1 MNKFLKIF
9 LYILGAI
16 VLIGIVV
23 VIGFKIHFNNK
34 SKQFLSQAEPEAP
47 TIIDRG
53 FHLRDLNKNG
63 SLDVYE
69 DFRQPLEDR
78 IEDLLGQMTLEE
90 KAGMMFINMIAAS
103 KDGSLM
109 EIPDKDDMI
118 SLMVPSNS
126 EYIIGKKMNHFN
138 VLDVGTPES
147 IAKWMNSL
155 QKLAEKTRLGIPITM
170 ATDPRHSFSKNI
182 GFNLNSGSFS
192 QWPEPIGLAA
202 TGDSALVVEFGDIA
216 RQEYLAVGIKL
227 ALHPMA
233 DLATEPR
240 WPRIDGTFGEDAA
253 LSSKMLFAYITG
265 FQGDSIGE
273 WSVATMTKHF
283 SGGGPQK
290 DGLDPH
296 FEFGKEQVYP
306 GNNFNYHL
314 IPFESAFAA
323 GTAQIMPY
331 YGIPM
336 NQGSENVGFSFNKE
350 MITGLLRGK
359 YAFDG
364 VVCSDWSILTDK
376 GVLGKVFLPATS
388 WGVEDL
394 TPKERMAKAL
404 NAGIDQFG
412 GESIPEMLVEI
423 VNEGLLTEA
432 RLDESVR
439 RLVRDKFRLGLFD
452 NPYVNVKLAGRI
464 VGKKEFMEK
473 GIRAQQKSLVLLE
486 NKEKD
491 GNNYLPLAGKPKI
504 YIENMDKEVAGQ
516 YGEVVDD
523 PEDADFAILRL
534 ETPFYPTGEGFV
546 AQMFKHGDLDF
557 KGEEKARILSILEKV
572 PTIVDIKLSRPAV
585 IPEIA
590 DKCVGLIGNFSANDN
605 VVMDLIFGKY
615 NPSGKLPFELP
626 SSMEAVEN
634 QLEDV
639 PYDSKDPLYPFGYG
653 LSY

>member
-1 MNKFLKIF
+1 MNKLLKILLWSF
-9 LYILGAI
+9 GGI
-16 VLIGIVV
+16 VLIGIVIV
-23 VIGFKIHFNNK
+23 VGFKIHFNNK
-34 SKQFLSQAEPEAP
+34 SKQFLSQAGPEAP
-47 TIIDRG
+47 SLIVDG
-53 FHLRDLNKNG
+53 LEFRDLNKN
-63 SLDVYE
+63 SELDVYE
-69 DFRQPLEDR
+69 DFREPLEER
-78 IEDLLGQMTLEE
+78 VEDVLGQMTLEE

-126 EYIIGKKMNHFN
+126 EYVIGKKMNHFN
-138 VLDVGTPES
+138 VLDVGSPES

-155 QKLAEKTRLGIPITM
+155 QKLAERTRLGIPVTM

-182 GFNLNSGSFS
+182 GFSLNSGSFS

-202 TGDSALVVEFGDIA
+202 TGDSALVAEFGDIA
-216 RQEYLAVGIKL
+216 RQEYLAVGIRL

-253 LSSKMLFAYITG
+253 LSSKMLYAYIKG
-265 FQGDSIGE
+265 FQGDSLGA

-306 GNNFNYHL
+306 GNNFEYHL

-350 MITGLLRGK
+350 MISGLLRGK
-359 YAFDG
+359 YGFDG

-376 GVLGKVFLPATS
+376 GIMGKVFLPATS

-394 TPKERMAKAL
+394 TTEERMVKAL

-423 VNEGLLTEA
+423 VNDGVLSEA
-432 RLDESVR
+432 RLDVSVR
-439 RLVRDKFRLGLFD
+439 RLLRDKFRLGLFD
-452 NPYVNVKLAGRI
+452 DPYLNIEA
-464 VGKKEFMEK
+464 VGKVVGKAEFVAK
-473 GIRAQQKSLVLLE
+473 GIGAQQKSLVLLE
-486 NKEKD
+486 NKEVD
-491 GNNYLPLAGKPKI
+491 GKNFLPLAGRPKI
-504 YIENMDKEVAGQ
+504 YIENIDKEVASR
-516 YGEVVDD
+516 YGDVVEN
-523 PEDADFAILRL
+523 PKDADFAILRL
-534 ETPFYPTGEGFV
+534 EAPFYPIGEGF

-590 DKCVGLIGNFSANDN
+590 EQCVGLIGNFAANDR

-615 NPSGKLPFELP
+615 NPSGKLPFEMP

-634 QLEDV
+634 QMEDV

-653 LSY
+653 LGY